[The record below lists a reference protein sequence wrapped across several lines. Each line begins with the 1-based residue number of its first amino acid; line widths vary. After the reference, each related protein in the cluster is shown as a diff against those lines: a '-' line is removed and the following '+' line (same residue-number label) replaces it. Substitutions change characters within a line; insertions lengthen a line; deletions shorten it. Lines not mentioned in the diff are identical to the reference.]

1 MKYMLVMLIA
11 IVVLVTGCATVSG
24 PEQTQAPVQEQ
35 PVPEPPAPLLLEPPA
50 AEAIVFLPQP
60 RLVQFEPG
68 TYVDDK
74 LVPEKT
80 VQPDAIPHAQGYIL
94 AITAEKILLTGHDAA
109 GLFYAEQT
117 LNQIKRQFADTGKLP
132 VVRIEDWP
140 DFPNRGVMLDV
151 ARDKVPTMET
161 LFAHVDMF
169 ASLKFNQLQLY
180 TEHTFAYPG
189 HEVIWQNASPMTAE
203 EIQALDADCRDRF
216 IELVP
221 NQNSFGHM
229 HRWLQHE
236 AYKHLGETPTS
247 SDLCPTNPGSIE
259 LLRSMYDS
267 LLPNFSSNKVNVGC
281 DETFSLGKGGSKA
294 EVDRIG
300 KGRVYLNFLKQI
312 YDLVQGHGKT
322 MQFWGDII
330 LEYPELIPALP
341 KNIIAMEWGYEA
353 NHPFAKRGQKFA
365 ESGIPFYVCPGT
377 SSWNSLLSRTD
388 NALENLRL
396 AAQNGLEN
404 GASGYLITDW
414 GDSGHWQFAPISFVP
429 FAWGAAISWAYDAN
443 QNLNLAHAADV
454 HVFQDCAGVMSQ
466 AAMDLGS
473 AHALTGVIRGNSTVY
488 YGLLMHALQGN
499 PSTGYLKGLTMDG
512 LKNCRAQLEGAL
524 ARMQNAQMKREDAD
538 LIRAEFAMNT
548 RMALLAVSL
557 GEERLKAGGVST
569 SQLPKDVRTSLA
581 QELKDIITEY
591 STLWLARNRPG
602 GLADSTAR
610 LEAVAAQ
617 LTR

>member
-189 HEVIWQNASPMTAE
+189 HEVIW
-203 EIQALDADCRDRF
+203 
-216 IELVP
+216 
-221 NQNSFGHM
+221 
-229 HRWLQHE
+229 
-236 AYKHLGETPTS
+236 
-247 SDLCPTNPGSIE
+247 
-259 LLRSMYDS
+259 
-267 LLPNFSSNKVNVGC
+267 
-281 DETFSLGKGGSKA
+281 
-294 EVDRIG
+294 
-300 KGRVYLNFLKQI
+300 
-312 YDLVQGHGKT
+312 
-322 MQFWGDII
+322 
-330 LEYPELIPALP
+330 
-341 KNIIAMEWGYEA
+341 
-353 NHPFAKRGQKFA
+353 
-365 ESGIPFYVCPGT
+365 
-377 SSWNSLLSRTD
+377 
-388 NALENLRL
+388 
-396 AAQNGLEN
+396 
-404 GASGYLITDW
+404 
-414 GDSGHWQFAPISFVP
+414 
-429 FAWGAAISWAYDAN
+429 
-443 QNLNLAHAADV
+443 
-454 HVFQDCAGVMSQ
+454 
-466 AAMDLGS
+466 
-473 AHALTGVIRGNSTVY
+473 
-488 YGLLMHALQGN
+488 
-499 PSTGYLKGLTMDG
+499 
-512 LKNCRAQLEGAL
+512 
-524 ARMQNAQMKREDAD
+524 
-538 LIRAEFAMNT
+538 
-548 RMALLAVSL
+548 
-557 GEERLKAGGVST
+557 
-569 SQLPKDVRTSLA
+569 
-581 QELKDIITEY
+581 
-591 STLWLARNRPG
+591 
-602 GLADSTAR
+602 
-610 LEAVAAQ
+610 
-617 LTR
+617 

>member
-1 MKYMLVMLIA
+1 MKYIIIVLIA
-11 IVVLVTGCATVSG
+11 IAALVAGCATIS
-24 PEQTQAPVQEQ
+24 EQEQIQAPVQEQ
-35 PVPEPPAPLLLEPPA
+35 SIPEPPAPLLLEPPA
-50 AEAIVFLPQP
+50 LEDIVFLPQP

-68 TYVDDK
+68 TYVDDT
-74 LVPEKT
+74 LIPEKN
-80 VQPDAIPHAQGYIL
+80 VQPDVLPHAQGYIL
-94 AITAEKILLTGHDAA
+94 AITPEKITMTGHDDA

-117 LNQIKRQFADTGKLP
+117 LAQIRRQFADTGKLP
-132 VVRIEDWP
+132 VMHIEDWP

-161 LFAHVDMF
+161 LFAYVDMF

-189 HEVIWQNASPMTAE
+189 HEVVWENASPMTAE
-203 EIQALDADCRDRF
+203 EIRGLDAYCRERF

-229 HRWLQHE
+229 HRWLKHE

-259 LLRSMYDS
+259 LLRSMYNG
-267 LLPNFSSNKVNVGC
+267 LLPNFSSDKVNVGC

-312 YDLVQGHGKT
+312 YDLVQEHGKT

-365 ESGIPFYVCPGT
+365 QSGIPFYVCPGT

-414 GDSGHWQFAPISFVP
+414 GDSGHWQFAPVSFVP
-429 FAWGAAISWAYDAN
+429 FAWGAAVSWAYDAN
-443 QNLNLAHAADV
+443 QNLNLARAADI
-454 HVFQDCAGVMSQ
+454 HVFQDDAGVMSQ

-499 PSTGYLKGLTMDG
+499 PSTGYLKGLTLDG
-512 LKNCRAQLEGAL
+512 LMNCRAQLEAAL
-524 ARMQNAQMKREDAD
+524 ARMKNAQMKREDAN
-538 LIRAEFAMNT
+538 LILAEFTMNT
-548 RMALLAVSL
+548 RMALFAVRL

-569 SQLPKDVRTSLA
+569 SQLPKDVRTSLV
-581 QELKDIITEY
+581 QELKNIITEY

-610 LEAVAAQ
+610 LEAIADQ

>member
-1 MKYMLVMLIA
+1 MKYMIIILIA
-11 IVVLVTGCATVSG
+11 IAALVAGCVTVSRPDQ
-24 PEQTQAPVQEQ
+24 PEAPVQEQ
-35 PVPEPPAPLLLEPPA
+35 PVPEPPAPVLEPPA
-50 AEAIVFLPQP
+50 AKDIVFLPQP
-60 RLVQFEPG
+60 RLVQFESDI
-68 TYVDDK
+68 YIDDT
-74 LVPEKT
+74 LVPEKSI
-80 VQPDAIPHAQGYIL
+80 QPDAIPHTQGYVL
-94 AITAEKILLTGHDAA
+94 AITPEKITMTGHDEE

-117 LNQIKRQFADTGKLP
+117 FTQIKRQFAGTGKLP

-161 LFAHVDMF
+161 LFSYVDMF

-189 HEVIWQNASPMTAE
+189 HEVVWKDASPMTPE
-203 EIQALDADCRDRF
+203 EIRVLDTYCRERH

-236 AYKHLGETPTS
+236 EYKHLGETPES
-247 SDLCPTNPGSIE
+247 PDLCPTNPGSIE
-259 LLRSMYDS
+259 LLRSMYAS
-267 LLPNFSSNKVNVGC
+267 LLPCFSSDKVNVGC

-312 YDLVQGHGKT
+312 YDLVQAQGKT

-330 LEYPELIPALP
+330 LEYPELIPELP
-341 KNIIAMEWGYEA
+341 QNIIAMEWGYEA
-353 NHPFAKRGQKFA
+353 NHPFAARGKKFA
-365 ESGIPFYVCPGT
+365 DSGIPFYVCPGT

-414 GDSGHWQFAPISFVP
+414 GDNGHWQFAPISYVP
-429 FAWGAAISWAYDAN
+429 FAWGAAVSWAYDAN
-443 QNLNLAHAADV
+443 QNLNLARAADV
-454 HVFQDCAGVMSQ
+454 HVFQDSAGVMSQ

-473 AHALTGVIRGNSTVY
+473 AHALTGVIRGNNTVY
-488 YGLLMHALQGN
+488 YGLLMHALQGK
-499 PSTGYLKGLTMDG
+499 PDSGFLKGLTLES
-512 LKNCRAQLEGAL
+512 LKNCRTQLEGAL
-524 ARMQNAQMKREDAD
+524 ARMKNAKMKRADAS
-538 LIRAEFAMNT
+538 LILAEFSMNT
-548 RMALLAVSL
+548 RMALFAVRL
-557 GEERLKAGGVST
+557 GEERIKAGGVST
-569 SQLPKDVRTSLA
+569 SQIPPNVRASLA
-581 QELKDIITEY
+581 AELNNIISEY

-602 GLADSTAR
+602 GLIDSTAR
-610 LEAVAAQ
+610 LETILEQ

>member
-203 EIQALDADCRDRF
+203 EIQALDAYCRDRF

-236 AYKHLGETPTS
+236 AYEHLGETPTS

>member
-1 MKYMLVMLIA
+1 MKYMLDMLIA
-11 IVVLVTGCATVSG
+11 ATVLVTGCATVSG
-24 PEQTQAPVQEQ
+24 PEQAQAPVQEQ
-35 PVPEPPAPLLLEPPA
+35 PVQEQPAPILLEPPVV
-50 AEAIVFLPQP
+50 EDIVFLPQP
-60 RLVQFEPG
+60 RLVQFESG
-68 TYVDDK
+68 TYVDDM
-74 LVPEKT
+74 LVPEKS
-80 VQPDAIPHAQGYIL
+80 VQPDSIPHAQGYIL
-94 AITAEKILLTGHDAA
+94 AITAGEILLTGHDAA

-117 LNQIKRQFADTGKLP
+117 LAQIRRQFADTGKLP

-161 LFAHVDMF
+161 LFAYVDMF

-189 HEVIWQNASPMTAE
+189 HEVVWQNASPMTAE
-203 EIQALDADCRDRF
+203 EIQALDAYCRDRF

-259 LLRSMYDS
+259 LLRSMYDG
-267 LLPNFSSNKVNVGC
+267 LLPNFSSDKVNVGC

-341 KNIIAMEWGYEA
+341 ENIIAMEWGYEA

-429 FAWGAAISWAYDAN
+429 FAWGAAVSWAYDAN
-443 QNLNLAHAADV
+443 QNLNLARAADV
-454 HVFQDCAGVMSQ
+454 HVFQDSAGVMSQ

-499 PSTGYLKGLTMDG
+499 PSTGYLKGLTLDG
-512 LKNCRAQLEGAL
+512 VKNCRTQLEGAL
-524 ARMQNAQMKREDAD
+524 ARMKNAQMNRADAD
-538 LIRAEFAMNT
+538 LILAEFAMNT
-548 RMALLAVSL
+548 RMALFAVRL

-569 SQLPKDVRTSLA
+569 SQLPADVRASLVK
-581 QELKDIITEY
+581 ELEGIVAEY
-591 STLWLARNRPG
+591 RALWLSRNRPG
-602 GLADSTAR
+602 GLDDSTAR
-610 LEAVAAQ
+610 LEAIVVQ

>member
-11 IVVLVTGCATVSG
+11 VVVLVTGCATVSG
-24 PEQTQAPVQEQ
+24 PEPSQAPVQEQ
-35 PVPEPPAPLLLEPPA
+35 PVPEPPAPILLEPPVV
-50 AEAIVFLPQP
+50 EDIVFLPQP
-60 RLVQFEPG
+60 RLVQFESG
-68 TYVDDK
+68 TYVDDM
-74 LVPEKT
+74 LVPEKS
-80 VQPDAIPHAQGYIL
+80 VQPDSIPHAQGYIL
-94 AITAEKILLTGHDAA
+94 AITAGEILLTGHDAA

-169 ASLKFNQLQLY
+169 AALKFNQLQLY

-189 HEVIWQNASPMTAE
+189 HEVVWKDASPMTAE
-203 EIQALDADCRDRF
+203 EIQALDAYCRERY

-236 AYKHLGETPTS
+236 EYKHLGETPTS

-267 LLPNFSSNKVNVGC
+267 LLPNFSSDKVNVGC

-365 ESGIPFYVCPGT
+365 QSGIPFYVCPGT

-443 QNLNLAHAADV
+443 QNLNLARAADV
-454 HVFQDCAGVMSQ
+454 HVFQDSANVMSQ
-466 AAMDLGS
+466 TAMDLGS
-473 AHALTGVIRGNSTVY
+473 AHALTGMIRGNSSVY
-488 YGLLMHALQGN
+488 YGLLMHALQGD
-499 PSTGYLKGLTMDG
+499 PSTGYLKGLTLDG

-524 ARMQNAQMKREDAD
+524 ACMKNAQMKRADAD
-538 LIRAEFAMNT
+538 LILAEFAMNT
-548 RMALLAVSL
+548 RMALFAVAL

-569 SQLPKDVRTSLA
+569 SQLPADVRASLA
-581 QELKDIITEY
+581 AELKGIIAEY

-602 GLADSTAR
+602 GLVDSTAR
-610 LEAVAAQ
+610 LEAIVAQ
-617 LTR
+617 LAR